1 MKPKLSVSL
10 EFLHLENA
18 IFCAE
23 QSVSAGVDIIEIGS
37 TLLKSTGLTSIKV
50 LRERFPEVTLVADM
64 KVQSNVESEIK
75 AVADAGANSVT
86 ISGNVSPQI
95 WQQSLEVAKEHSV
108 NVILDFRDVVH
119 PRRHINK
126 NIPDGFDTIML
137 SLQQPSFALLQ
148 KTTSIL
154 TTPIGVQGVEE
165 EDDIVEAISLGASV
179 IGIRFSDAKEKSIQE
194 AVKSILKIL
203 SNAKRT
209 FPKDPVSLHEEQLL
223 QLLEQVSPS
232 DFCEVSDKPC
242 FLESVYP
249 VQKYTKIA
257 GKAATLKV
265 WPGAELAVLD
275 FLMKM
280 ESHCILVIDA
290 GGRGSAVWGQ
300 MATEIAIKKELV
312 GVVVYGSIKDV
323 NKIREKGLP
332 CYTSSITPII
342 TKNQDS
348 SFSGNCPL
356 KIGEVF
362 IKPGDWLIGDD
373 TGVISISQQDIFF
386 KTNEALKRYNERME
400 IIRGIEG
407 AKDKDLEELVH
418 KYKKLHL

>member
-23 QSVSAGVDIIEIGS
+23 QSVSAGVDIIEVGS

-64 KVQSNVESEIK
+64 KVQSNVASEIK
-75 AVADAGANSVT
+75 AIAGAGANSIT
-86 ISGNVSPQI
+86 ISGNVSSKV
-95 WQQSLEVAKEHSV
+95 WQQSLDVAKEHEV
-108 NVILDFRDVVH
+108 DVILDFRDLVR
-119 PRRHINK
+119 PQQYIDEHI
-126 NIPDGFDTIML
+126 PEGFHSIML
-137 SLQQPSFALLQ
+137 SLDKSSFALLQ
-148 KTTSIL
+148 KTTSL
-154 TTPIGVQGVEE
+154 LSTPVGVQGIEE
-165 EDDIVEAISLGASV
+165 EDAIVEAISLGAST
-179 IGIRFSDAKEKSIQE
+179 IGIRFCDTKEKSIQE
-194 AVKSILKIL
+194 AVKSISAIL

-209 FPKDPVSLHEEQLL
+209 FPKDPISLHEEQLL

-232 DFCEVSDKPC
+232 DFCEVSERPC
-242 FLESVYP
+242 FLENVYP
-249 VQKYTKIA
+249 VQKYTKVA

-265 WPGAELAVLD
+265 WPGAEMAVID

-280 ESHCILVIDA
+280 EPHCILVIDA

-342 TKNQDS
+342 AKNQDS
-348 SFSGNCPL
+348 SFSENCPL

-373 TGVISISQQDIFF
+373 TGIISISKEHIFF
-386 KTNEALKRYNERME
+386 KTDEALKRYNERME
-400 IIRGIEG
+400 IIRSIEN
-407 AKDKDLEELVH
+407 AKDKELEELVSR
-418 KYKKLHL
+418 YKKLHT

>member
-23 QSVSAGVDIIEIGS
+23 QSVSAGVDIIEVGS

-50 LRERFPEVTLVADM
+50 LRERFPDVTLVADM
-64 KVQSNVESEIK
+64 KVQCNVKSEIK

-86 ISGNVSPQI
+86 ISGNVSSEI
-95 WQQSLEVAKEHSV
+95 WQQSLEVAKEQGV
-108 NVILDFRDVVH
+108 GVILDFRDIAR
-119 PRRHINK
+119 PQQLINRG
-126 NIPDGFDTIML
+126 IPEGFQTIML
-137 SLQQPSFALLQ
+137 SIKEPSFALLQ
-148 KTTSIL
+148 KTTSAL
-154 TTPIGVQGVEE
+154 TTPVGVQGVEE
-165 EDDIVEAISLGASV
+165 EDAIVESISLGAST
-179 IGIRFSDAKEKSIQE
+179 IGIRFSDAKEKSIQD

-209 FPKDPVSLHEEQLL
+209 FPKDPMALHEEQLL

-232 DFCEVSDKPC
+232 DFCEVSERPC
-242 FLESVYP
+242 FLENVYP

-265 WPGAELAVLD
+265 WPGAEMAVLD

-280 ESHCILVIDA
+280 ESRCVLVIDA
-290 GGRGSAVWGQ
+290 GGRGAAVWGQ

-342 TKNQDS
+342 AKDQDS
-348 SFSGNCPL
+348 SFSENCPL

-362 IKPGDWLIGDD
+362 VKPGDWIVGDD
-373 TGVISISQQDIFF
+373 TGIISISQDEIFF
-386 KTNEALKRYNERME
+386 KTNEALRRFNERME

-407 AKDKDLEELVH
+407 AKDKELEELVQ